1 MKLSRI
7 FCCLLL
13 FVACATP
20 KLIESTSP
28 ITKIDNNKVFFSDGN
43 NYLLPIKKSQTTTV
57 IYLVRHAEKAKEGG
71 RDPLL
76 TTEGMERADRL
87 KAILFHA
94 NIDEIYSTD
103 YKRTQLTAAPLATGI
118 NKTIRSYNPSELSA
132 FANQLKLGSI
142 GKRILI
148 SGHSNTTPTLTNAL
162 LGEEKFLMLE
172 ETQYDHLFVV
182 TIDENGKTKGMD
194 LRY

>member
-7 FCCLLL
+7 FLCLLV

-28 ITKIDNNKVFFSDGN
+28 VTKIDNHKVYFSDGN
-43 NYLLPIKKSQTTTV
+43 HQVLPVKKSDAATV

-76 TTEGMERADRL
+76 TKEGTERAERL
-87 KAILFHA
+87 KNILLNA
-94 NIDEIYSTD
+94 NIEEVYSTD
-103 YKRTQLTAAPLATGI
+103 YKRTQHTAGPLAKAIG
-118 NKTIRSYNPSELSA
+118 KTVESYNPRELTA
-132 FANQLKLGSI
+132 FANQLKSRSK
-142 GKRILI
+142 GKNILI
-148 SGHSNTTPTLTNAL
+148 AGHSNSTPTLTNAL
-162 LGEEKFLMLE
+162 LGAEKFAQLDE
-172 ETQYDHLFVV
+172 SQYDHLFVV
-182 TIDENGKTKGMD
+182 TIGADGKALGMD

>member
-7 FCCLLL
+7 FLCLLL

-28 ITKIDNNKVFFSDGN
+28 ISKIDKYKVFFSDGKN
-43 NYLLPIKKSQTTTV
+43 NLLPIKKGEETTV

-76 TTEGMERADRL
+76 TKEGMERAERL
-87 KAILFHA
+87 KDILFNA

-103 YKRTQLTAAPLATGI
+103 YKRTQLTAAPLATAIGTSI
-118 NKTIRSYNPSELSA
+118 QSYNPRELKA
-132 FANQLKLGSI
+132 FADQLKAKSK
-142 GKRILI
+142 GKRILV

-162 LGEEKFLMLE
+162 LGEEKFPMLD

-182 TIDENGKTKGMD
+182 TIAQDGKLKGMD

>member
-7 FCCLLL
+7 FFCLLL

-20 KLIESTSP
+20 KLIESISP
-28 ITKIDNNKVFFSDGN
+28 VDKIDNTKVYFSDGKSS
-43 NYLLPIKKSQTTTV
+43 LLPVKKGTDATI

-76 TTEGMERADRL
+76 TTQGMERAERL
-87 KAILFHA
+87 KKILLKA
-94 NIDEIYSTD
+94 NIDEVYSTD
-103 YKRTQLTAAPLATGI
+103 YKRTQHTAAPLAKVIG
-118 NKTIRSYNPSELSA
+118 KEVQSYNPRELNV
-132 FANQLKLGSI
+132 FANQLKSNSQ
-142 GKRILI
+142 GKRVLVA
-148 SGHSNTTPTLTNAL
+148 GHSNTTPTLTNAL
-162 LGEEKFLMLE
+162 LGMDKFPMLD

-182 TIDENGKTKGMD
+182 TIGADGEAIGMD

>member
-7 FCCLLL
+7 FPCLLL
-13 FVACATP
+13 FVACAMP

-28 ITKIDNNKVFFSDGN
+28 ITKIDGNEVHFMDGTTSSM
-43 NYLLPIKKSQTTTV
+43 PIKKSETATV

-76 TTEGMERADRL
+76 TRVGTARAERL
-87 KAILFHA
+87 KDILLNA
-94 NIDEIYSTD
+94 GIEEIYSTD
-103 YKRTQLTAAPLATGI
+103 YKRTQLTAAPLADATG
-118 NKTIRSYNPSELSA
+118 KTIQSYNPSELVT
-132 FANQLKLGSI
+132 FANQLKSNSK
-142 GKRILI
+142 GKRILV

-162 LGEEKFLMLE
+162 LKEEKFPMLD

-182 TIDENGKTKGMD
+182 TVAADGTTMGMD

>member
-7 FCCLLL
+7 FYCLLL

-20 KLIESTSP
+20 KLIESISP
-28 ITKIDNNKVFFSDGN
+28 ISKIDNNKVYFSDGN
-43 NYLLPIKKSQTTTV
+43 SSGLPIKKSETATV

-76 TTEGMERADRL
+76 TMEGKERADRL
-87 KAILFHA
+87 KDILFNA
-94 NIDEIYSTD
+94 NIEEIYSTD
-103 YKRTQLTAAPLATGI
+103 YKRTQLTAAPLATAI
-118 NKTIRSYNPSELSA
+118 NKTIQSYNPRELTA
-132 FANQLKLGSI
+132 FAKQLKSGSI

-162 LGEEKFLMLE
+162 LGVEQFAMLE

-182 TIDENGKTKGMD
+182 TIDKNGKAQGMD

>member
-7 FCCLLL
+7 FYCLLL

-20 KLIESTSP
+20 KLIESTSS
-28 ITKIDNNKVFFSDGN
+28 ITKIDNNKVYFSDGN
-43 NYLLPIKKSQTTTV
+43 NHLLPIKKSQAATI

-76 TTEGMERADRL
+76 TTVGMGRAERL
-87 KAILFHA
+87 KEILFHA

-103 YKRTQLTAAPLATGI
+103 YKRTQLTAEPLAVAKGKPI
-118 NKTIRSYNPSELSA
+118 QSYNPRELKA
-132 FANQLKLGSI
+132 FANQLKAKSKGN
-142 GKRILI
+142 RILV

-162 LGEEKFLMLE
+162 LGEEKFAMLE

-182 TIDENGKTKGMD
+182 TIDESGKAIGMD

>member
-7 FCCLLL
+7 FYGLLL

-43 NYLLPIKKSQTTTV
+43 NSLLPIKKSAMATV

-76 TTEGMERADRL
+76 TSEGTERAERL
-87 KAILFHA
+87 KNILLNA
-94 NIDEIYSTD
+94 QIDEVYSTE
-103 YKRTQLTAAPLATGI
+103 YKRTQLTAAPLATAIG
-118 NKTIRSYNPSELSA
+118 KTIQSYNPRALTA
-132 FANQLKLGSI
+132 FANQLKDEHK

-148 SGHSNTTPTLTNAL
+148 AGHSNTTPTLTNAL
-162 LGEEKFLMLE
+162 LSAEKFPMLD

-182 TIDENGKTKGMD
+182 TIDKEGKAQAMD